1 MKVKKLH
8 TQLFI
13 GIIFLFL
20 IQCHVSAQVKV
31 EVNIDV
37 NHQVGDETSFNRI
50 KWMNVH
56 SSQSSSVWNDVEDKL
71 EYLVNDLDV
80 YFGRETGHITS
91 NAKRVNEDP
100 VRPGYADPDHIK
112 TRGDADKISYA
123 KKTNRHGYEKGNF
136 IIAGQQLPLF
146 PNGNNPTNG
155 GWYYSTTDTASEP
168 FGTASGE
175 FCAEYFNNFF
185 GNGGTSGFPMPRYF
199 EIMNEPVWHFVDG
212 NHDGGGTVEK
222 VFKFHKTVA
231 DIVHDKVPGLQIGGY
246 GTAFPDFDDGGDLA
260 DWNERWGP
268 FIKDYGSSFDFY
280 SIHLYDRPI
289 QNGEVIEQFRKGGRN
304 EATFDMMEHYSMLNY
319 NELKP
324 FFMTEYGGQLWGM
337 NDQDRLWRPHNDWRR
352 IEAFNAMLM
361 QFLERP
367 NNIIS
372 AIPFVMPKAEW
383 GYDSAKDIPYRC
395 RLLRKANEPNEYS
408 GEWVW
413 TEYIK
418 FFQLWSDVKGLRL
431 DTYANNHDF
440 QVDAY
445 ADGKEVYVI
454 LNNIESATVDFNLE
468 IKGQNNNEIESI
480 QLKRLYFNND
490 EQVILD
496 ISNPDSFEGLKDI
509 RDDETIIVKYTFKDD
524 VLVDETSK
532 EEKHYATT
540 YKQPIVANNPI
551 VFEFNNILKGAEGE
565 VVLRLGL
572 ARALS
577 LDRFPASI
585 KINGTN
591 IGVPNN
597 YRGDRQRGR
606 KQFFGMLEINVPFSL
621 IKEGTNLVEVKF
633 DETGGHIS
641 SSAIQVFNFSREI
654 QRFSI
659 DDLASNNFLI
669 KAIGTT
675 CANSNNGSI
684 NLTANSFQNYKAVVT
699 GDNYNK
705 TFDFGNVLIVDDLSS
720 GVYDLNITIDK
731 FPDYNKAF
739 LVNIKEPQSLDVSS
753 KVDNDKKVV
762 ALDLKGSTN
771 YFIELNGKRIE
782 TNSSKVTLN
791 LKEGINKLKV
801 SADKSCQ
808 GVFEKTLITNKNIA
822 FFPNPAKDNLS
833 FVTSEDM
840 LNSNAFFYNSI
851 GKLLKI
857 QKLTNIENDIS
868 IKNFE
873 NGVYTVIVR
882 KNDEFI
888 QSTRLLINK

>member
-1 MKVKKLH
+1 MTKTFH
-8 TQLFI
+8 TKLFI
-13 GIIFLFL
+13 GFIFLFHV
-20 IQCHVSAQVKV
+20 QCYVLAQVKV

-37 NHQVGDETSFNRI
+37 NHQVGEETSFNRI

-100 VRPGYADPDHIK
+100 IRPGYADPDHMK

-123 KKTNRHGYEKGNF
+123 KKTNRHGYERGNF
-136 IIAGQQLPLF
+136 VVAGQQLPLF
-146 PNGNNPTNG
+146 PNGNNATNG

-175 FCAEYFNNFF
+175 FCADYFNNFF
-185 GNGGTSGFPMPRYF
+185 GNGGTTGFPMPKYF

-212 NHDGGGTVEK
+212 NHDGGGTIEQ

-231 DIVHDKVPGLQIGGY
+231 DIVHDKVSGLQIGGY
-246 GTAFPDFDDGGDLA
+246 GTAFPDFDDGGNLTH
-260 DWNERWGP
+260 WNERWGP

-337 NDQDRLWRPHNDWRR
+337 SDEDRLWRPHNDWRR

-383 GYDSAKDIPYRC
+383 GYDTAKDIPYRC
-395 RLLRKANEPNEYS
+395 RLLRKANEPEEYS

-468 IKGQNNNEIESI
+468 IKGQHNNEIESI

-509 RDDETIIVKYTFKDD
+509 RDDETIIVKYIFKDD
-524 VLVDETSK
+524 VLIDETSQ
-532 EEKHYATT
+532 EKKYYATT
-540 YKQPIVANNPI
+540 YKQPIVANTPI
-551 VFEFNNILKGAEGE
+551 EFTFNNIIKETEGE
-565 VVLRLGL
+565 AVLRLGL
-572 ARALS
+572 ARELALK
-577 LDRFPASI
+577 RFPTDI
-585 KINGTN
+585 KINGTS

-597 YRGDRQRGR
+597 YRGDQQRGR
-606 KQFFGMLEINVPFSL
+606 KQFFGMLEINVPFTL
-621 IKEGTNLVEVKF
+621 MKEGANEVEVMF
-633 DETGGHIS
+633 NETGGHIS

-654 QRFSI
+654 ERFDI
-659 DDLASNNFLI
+659 DDLPVNNFLI
-669 KAIGTT
+669 KTEGMS
-675 CANSNNGSI
+675 CVDSDNGSI
-684 NLTANSFQNYKAVVT
+684 KITAEIFRDYKAVIT
-699 GDNYNK
+699 GENYNS
-705 TFDFGNVLIVDDLSS
+705 TFEFGKMLDVLDLSS
-720 GVYDLNITIDK
+720 GEYTVQITLDN
-731 FPDYNKAF
+731 FPDYSADF
-739 LVNIKEPQSLDVSS
+739 LLNIEEPKVLGVSS
-753 KVDNDKKVV
+753 KVNVDKNAVE
-762 ALDLKGSTN
+762 LDLNGGSN
-771 YFIELNGKRIE
+771 YFIELNGE
-782 TNSSKVTLN
+782 TIHTSSEKITLN
-791 LKEGINKLKV
+791 LKEGVNKLKV
-801 SADKSCQ
+801 STDKNCQ
-808 GVFEKTLITNKNIA
+808 GIFEKKLITNQEVV
-822 FFPNPAKDNLS
+822 FYPNPAKEKLS
-833 FVTSEDM
+833 IVTSEKM
-840 LNSNAFFYNSI
+840 LNSDVYIFNTV
-851 GKLLKI
+851 GTLLKEER
-857 QKLTNIENDIS
+857 LVNIENIIS
-868 IKNFE
+868 IKDIE
-873 NGVYTVIVR
+873 NGIYTIVVR
-882 KNDEFI
+882 KNDDLIEFSKFI
-888 QSTRLLINK
+888 ISK